1 MQIAENTVASFH
13 YVLKTPEGE
22 VLESSREAEPM
33 AYLHGTGGIIPG
45 LEEEMSGKSTGDRFE
60 ATIPP
65 EKAYGE
71 HDPARVQQVP
81 LAAFQGVDKVEP
93 GMVFRA
99 STDGGDIPVVIRAVE
114 GDTVVVD
121 ANHQMAGQTLVFDIE
136 ITDVREA
143 TPQELE
149 HGHVHAGGAD
159 H

>member
-13 YVLKTPEGE
+13 YILKTPEGE

-33 AYLHGTGGIIPG
+33 AYLHGTGGIIAG
-45 LEEEMSGKSTGDRFE
+45 LEEEMAGKAAGDRFE

-65 EKAYGE
+65 EKAYGP

-81 LAAFQGVDKVEP
+81 LEAFQGVDKVEP
-93 GMVFRA
+93 GMMFRA
-99 STDGGDIPVVIRAVE
+99 STEQGDIPVRIAAVE
-114 GDTVVVD
+114 GDTVTVD

-136 ITDVREA
+136 ITEVREA
-143 TPQELE
+143 TPQEMQ
-149 HGHVHAGGAD
+149 HGHAHADGHD